1 MDNSTE
7 TESNDT
13 SMSKKKKLLLF
24 EKCTPL
30 DDVTPWCYTRV
41 DENGTYI
48 LGSIRN
54 NIANRATAHSS
65 PQGSGATAPRTARE
79 RSLTTSLNTTSPSTQ
94 TSGPPGSMTSQPG
107 GRVMMIM
114 RICIYKELA
123 PNFII

>member
-1 MDNSTE
+1 MDNSSE

-48 LGSIRN
+48 LGSIN
-54 NIANRATAHSS
+54 TIVKDKIVLLHTLHSGQWGYCS
-65 PQGSGATAPRTARE
+65 EDCTGEKPDHESEYNLAINSDLWTTGLYDLSTWGAGNDDNENLYLQGAS
-79 RSLTTSLNTTSPSTQ
+79 S
-94 TSGPPGSMTSQPG
+94 
-107 GRVMMIM
+107 
-114 RICIYKELA
+114 
-123 PNFII
+123 